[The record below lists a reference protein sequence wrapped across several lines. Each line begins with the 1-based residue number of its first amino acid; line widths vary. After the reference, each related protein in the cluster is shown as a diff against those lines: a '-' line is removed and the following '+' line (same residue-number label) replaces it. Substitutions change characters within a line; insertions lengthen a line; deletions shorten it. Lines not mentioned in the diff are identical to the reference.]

1 MAFFDDLTSRLTK
14 AGNTA
19 VQKTQEAAEV
29 AKINGQISNEE
40 KHIHNLYTTLGTLY
54 FQKYGTNPDSELEST
69 CKEIL
74 QAQENIAMMRNQIL
88 EIRSQIICPSCGSP
102 VEKGTAFCS
111 YCGQRIMPATPQN
124 NWNEEI
130 TTVKQCSCGA
140 TLTPNQKFCAK
151 CGQKVN

>member
-29 AKINGQISNEE
+29 AKLNGQISNEE

-54 FQKYGTNPDSELEST
+54 FQKCGMNPDSEFESV
-69 CKEIL
+69 CQEII
-74 QAQENIAMMRNQIL
+74 QVQENIKMMRNQIL
-88 EIRSQIICPSCGSP
+88 EIRSQIVCPSCGSP

-111 YCGQRIMPATPQN
+111 NCGYRIIPTVPQN
-124 NWNEEI
+124 SGNEEM
-130 TTVKQCSCGA
+130 TPVKQCSCGA
-140 TLTPNQKFCAK
+140 ALTPNQKFCAK